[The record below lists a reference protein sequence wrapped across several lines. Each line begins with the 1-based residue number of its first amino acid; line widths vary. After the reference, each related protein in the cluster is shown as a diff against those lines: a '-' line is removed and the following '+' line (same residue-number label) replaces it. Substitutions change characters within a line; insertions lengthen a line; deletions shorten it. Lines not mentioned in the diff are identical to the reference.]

1 MPEGPHSFILE
12 ALQPHTTSLSSTNV
26 VHPMSLSYR
35 QKADHTS
42 SSLHPFELTAHI
54 DFGVNDVNLE
64 SKFTRK
70 IKLRTPMAS
79 SPMDTVTEDKMA
91 IMMALHG
98 GIGVCHYNCTIEEQA
113 EMVSKVKKYR
123 NGFISNPVVL
133 GPNNTVGEVQEITL
147 LNGFSGFPI
156 TADGK
161 LGGKLIGMVSR
172 RDVDFVTDKSTKLSE
187 VMVTDLVTAKE
198 GVTLEEANNIICTSK
213 KGKLPIVNEKG
224 ELISLISRSDLKKN
238 RDYPLASKDANKQ
251 LLCGA
256 AIGTRPNDRDRL
268 AALVAAGVDVIIID
282 SSQGDSVFQ
291 YEMIE
296 HIKTTYPDVEVV
308 AGNVVTAQQAF
319 NLIKAGADG
328 LRVGMG
334 SGSICTTQE
343 VCAAGRAA
351 CSAAYHTSRVANMF
365 GVPIIADG
373 GIGSTGHIVKAFCC
387 GASAVMMGSLLA
399 GTEEAPGEYFYQ
411 DGVRLKR
418 YRGMG
423 SVEAMA
429 KGSEKRYFAS
439 GAVVKVAQGVSGAV
453 TDRGSMQRYI
463 PYLTTGVKHGLQDLG
478 TASLAN
484 LHIRREAG
492 LLRFEV
498 RSPAAQREGGVHG
511 LHAFERKLFA

>member
-1 MPEGPHSFILE
+1 
-12 ALQPHTTSLSSTNV
+12 
-26 VHPMSLSYR
+26 MS
-35 QKADHTS
+35 
-42 SSLHPFELTAHI
+42 TAHI
-54 DFGVNDVNLE
+54 DFGVNDVLLE

-70 IKLRTPMAS
+70 IALKTPFAS
-79 SPMDTVTEDKMA
+79 SPMDTVTEAGMA

-113 EMVSKVKKYR
+113 MMVEKVKKYK
-123 NGFISNPVVL
+123 NGFITNPVCL
-133 GPNNTVGEVQEITL
+133 SPENTVADVDEITK
-147 LNGFSGFPI
+147 NFGFSGIPI
-156 TADGK
+156 TNTGK
-161 LGGKLIGMVSR
+161 LGGKLVGMISR
-172 RDVDFVTDKSTKLSE
+172 RDVDFVEDRETKLGDL
-187 VMVTDLVTAKE
+187 MVKDLVTGPE
-198 GVTLEEANNIICTSK
+198 GVTLEQANNIIRTSK
-213 KGKLPIVNEKG
+213 KGKLPIVNAAG
-224 ELISLISRSDLKKN
+224 ELVALISRSDLKKN
-238 RDYPLASKDANKQ
+238 RDYPLASKDSNKQ
-251 LLCGA
+251 LLAGA
-256 AIGTRPNDRDRL
+256 AIGTRTSDKERL
-268 AALVAAGVDVIIID
+268 QALVAAGVDVIIID

-291 YEMIE
+291 YEMIRY
-296 HIKTTYPDVEVV
+296 IKSTYPELEVV
-308 AGNVVTAQQAF
+308 AGNVVTALQAF

-351 CSAAYHTSRVANMF
+351 CTAIYSTSRVGNMF

-373 GIGSTGHIVKAFCC
+373 GIGSTGAIVKAFCC
-387 GASAVMMGSLLA
+387 GASCVMMGSLLA
-399 GTEEAPGEYFYQ
+399 GTEQAPGEYFYQ

-453 TDRGSMQRYI
+453 VDKGSMTRYI

-478 TASLAN
+478 ARSLSE
-484 LHIRREAG
+484 LHKRREEG

-511 LHAFERKLFA
+511 LHAYERKLFA